1 MSTCASCIMAII
13 AHVAPSPARAGPAI
27 GSVETETRAVHDVPF
42 SGVEGKCVR
51 VSWRDAPILRH
62 DFNVLTIT
70 SGRGPKVMHT

>member
-13 AHVAPSPARAGPAI
+13 AIVAPSPGAGPAI

-42 SGVEGKCVR
+42 SGVECKCVR

-62 DFNVLTIT
+62 DINVL
-70 SGRGPKVMHT
+70 RPHA

>member
-13 AHVAPSPARAGPAI
+13 AMSLAQSRAGPAI

-42 SGVEGKCVR
+42 SGVECKCVR

-62 DFNVLTIT
+62 DINVLTI
-70 SGRGPKVMHT
+70 